1 MKEAGGFTLVELL
14 VVIAILGVTIGV
26 TSGILLSLMKSYSKT
41 QVLGE
46 IEQQAN
52 FATMKMEKELRD
64 GYWVFK
70 ADGSELLFYTK
81 DGAYIYYFVTDGI
94 LGRQVF
100 TVDDVGQPQIIDNSQ
115 VTDDASY
122 NNGIGG
128 VFVECI
134 GSGGS
139 CFSLESAVT
148 PQIVSISMRFRQAQ
162 QFPLN
167 VFAGDVKVLD
177 SIVLR
182 STY

>member
-1 MKEAGGFTLVELL
+1 MKGFTLVELL
-14 VVIAILGVTIGV
+14 VVIAILSVTVGI

-41 QVLGE
+41 QVLSE

-64 GYWVFK
+64 GYWVFT
-70 ADGSELLFYTK
+70 AAGSELLFYTK
-81 DGAYIYYFVTDGI
+81 DGTYIYYFVTDGI

-100 TVDDVGQPQIIDNSQ
+100 TVDDVGQPQIIDSSP
-115 VTDDASY
+115 VTDNAS
-122 NNGIGG
+122 IGG
-128 VFVECI
+128 VIVECV
-134 GSGGS
+134 GS

-162 QFPLN
+162 QSPLN

-182 STY
+182 NTY